1 MTADTWGLLAGALA
15 IGGMVAWFRRVKA
28 VNIPRDRRGFMA
40 LFLAAMAMGIYA
52 IAEGSG
58 WLGGIGAAIAIL
70 VGVLNAVLRAQS
82 KQTAEVP
89 AVVVGQ
95 PILDFTAPDEQ
106 GQMFTLASLKGTP
119 FLLKFFRGHW

>member
-1 MTADTWGLLAGALA
+1 MTADMWRLLAGALA
-15 IGGMVAWFRRVKA
+15 IGGMIAWFRRVKA
-28 VNIPRDRRGFMA
+28 VNIPRDRRRFMA
-40 LFLAAMAMGIYA
+40 IFLAAMAMGIYA

-82 KQTAEVP
+82 KQAAGVP
-89 AVVVGQ
+89 AVAVGQ

>member
-1 MTADTWGLLAGALA
+1 MTADMWGLLAGALA

-52 IAEGSG
+52 LAEGSG
-58 WLGGIGAAIAIL
+58 WLGGIGAGIAIL
-70 VGVLNAVLRAQS
+70 VSILYIVLRAQS
-82 KQTAEVP
+82 KQAAAVP
-89 AVVVGQ
+89 AVAVGQ
-95 PILDFTAPDEQ
+95 PILDFTAPDER

>member
-1 MTADTWGLLAGALA
+1 MTADMWGLLAGALA

-82 KQTAEVP
+82 RQASVVP
-89 AVVVGQ
+89 AVAIGQ
-95 PILDFTAPDEQ
+95 PILNFTAPDEQ
-106 GQMFTLASLKGTP
+106 SEMFDLASLKGTP

>member
-58 WLGGIGAAIAIL
+58 WPGSIGAVIAIL

-82 KQTAEVP
+82 KQVTGVP
-89 AVVVGQ
+89 AVAVGH

-106 GQMFTLASLKGTP
+106 GQMFSLTSLKGTP